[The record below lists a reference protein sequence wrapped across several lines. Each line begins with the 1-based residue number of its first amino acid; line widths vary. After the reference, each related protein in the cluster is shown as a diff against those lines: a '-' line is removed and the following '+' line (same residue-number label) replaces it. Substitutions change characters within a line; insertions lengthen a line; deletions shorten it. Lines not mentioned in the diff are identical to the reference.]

1 MTKLRD
7 WFYLNRKRTS
17 IRKMATELG
26 INYPHALRVVNGYSR
41 PSVKLAK
48 RFQEFTHN
56 EIAWHKVIEDACE
69 KMEAKAKK
77 NQE

>member
-7 WFYLNRKRTS
+7 WFYLNRKRVS
-17 IRKMATELG
+17 IRQMAIDLG

-48 RFQEFTHN
+48 RFEEYTGG

-69 KMEAKAKK
+69 RMEAKAKK
-77 NQE
+77 QKE